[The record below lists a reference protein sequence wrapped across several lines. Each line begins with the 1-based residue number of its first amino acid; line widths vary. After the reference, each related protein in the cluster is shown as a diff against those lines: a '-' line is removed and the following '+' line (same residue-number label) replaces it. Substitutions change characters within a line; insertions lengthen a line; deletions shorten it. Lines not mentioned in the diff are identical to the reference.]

1 MALSNSERQ
10 KRYRE
15 RLKSA
20 AVGVTPEMIHAAR
33 KALYH
38 ALKRQE
44 GEQPDWEGFVAASQK
59 RGKLQQWIEMLPDD
73 VEDDFDWV
81 ADEAERDL
89 LRRVTPVIAAIMKPP
104 A

>member
-10 KRYRE
+10 ARYKQ
-15 RLKSA
+15 RLKAA

-33 KALYH
+33 KAFYH
-38 ALKRQE
+38 ALKRLE

-59 RGKLQQWIEMLPDD
+59 RGKIQQWIEMLPDD
-73 VEDDFDWV
+73 VEDQFDWV
-81 ADEAERDL
+81 EDAGEREL
-89 LRRVTPVIAAIMKPP
+89 LVRVAPVIAAIMKPP